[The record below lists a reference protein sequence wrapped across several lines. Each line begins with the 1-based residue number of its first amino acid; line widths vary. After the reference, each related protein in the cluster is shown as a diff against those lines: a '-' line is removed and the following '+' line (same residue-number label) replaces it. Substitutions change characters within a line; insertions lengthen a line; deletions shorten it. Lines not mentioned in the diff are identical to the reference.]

1 MDLATTKRAIL
12 YIVVFAAALLASFPV
27 ARWLIDA
34 YLYNGR

>member
-12 YIVVFAAALLASFPV
+12 YIVVFGVALLASFPV
-27 ARWLIDA
+27 ARWLIDS